1 MYHLRTRTAAWQFS
15 IFQISN
21 FTNYQINPMKWSK
34 ILLMAGGVVLL
45 AGAVLS
51 ICGVEPWANYVLMVG
66 AAIIMIYGAVRM
78 REKDDKPET

>member
-1 MYHLRTRTAAWQFS
+1 
-15 IFQISN
+15 
-21 FTNYQINPMKWSK
+21 
-34 ILLMAGGVVLL
+34 MAGGVVLL

-78 REKDDKPET
+78 REKDDKTETWNLKPEITQWTLVAY

>member
-1 MYHLRTRTAAWQFS
+1 M
-15 IFQISN
+15 I
-21 FTNYQINPMKWSK
+21 
-34 ILLMAGGVVLL
+34 AGGVVLL

-78 REKDDKPET
+78 REKDDKTET